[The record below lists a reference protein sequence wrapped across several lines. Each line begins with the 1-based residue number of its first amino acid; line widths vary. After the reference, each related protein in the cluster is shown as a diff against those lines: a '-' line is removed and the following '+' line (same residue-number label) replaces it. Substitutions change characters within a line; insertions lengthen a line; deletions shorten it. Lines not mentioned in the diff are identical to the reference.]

1 MDMENFEIQG
11 GHTLKGEVTVNSSKN
26 AAVALLIGSL
36 INQGKTTLKNIPQ
49 IEEVNRLIEVMESIG
64 VGFERS
70 GRNITITPPKKIN
83 IGGINKKSAE
93 RTRSIILMIGA
104 LAGQLKKY
112 LIPQAGGCRLGNRTV
127 QPHFFA
133 LENFGMKI
141 KVEKCGFQVDAVNLK
156 PAKKIVMYESGDTVT
171 ENALLVA
178 AQLKGKTTIHLASA
192 NYMVQDLC
200 FFLEKLGVKIKGIGT
215 TTLKIVGLS
224 RINKS
229 ITYEI
234 SEDPIEAMFFL
245 SIAASNKSELLI
257 KRCPLEFI
265 ELELLKLEKMG
276 FKYNIVK
283 EYLARNGK
291 TKLVDIKT
299 FPSEL
304 IALKEKIY
312 GRPFPGLNI
321 DNLPFFVP
329 VAIAAKGKTLIHD
342 WVYEERAVYFPELN
356 RLGAKVTL
364 IDPHRVYIEGPCKL
378 IGTEMVCPPAL
389 RPAAIILVTML
400 SAKGKSVLRNVYA
413 INRGYE
419 KLEERLKN
427 IGAEIKML
435 VS

>member
-1 MDMENFEIQG
+1 MENFEIQG

>member
-156 PAKKIVMYESGDTVT
+156 PAKKIDMYESGDTVT